1 MARDPRDTDEK
12 PALQDV
18 LDALD
23 DPACR
28 AVIRHLDEPMTAK
41 ELTTACDSSLSTVY
55 RKLDL
60 LSEATLV
67 REQTE
72 IRRDGQHT
80 TQYALAFEE
89 INVSLDE
96 ARRIDVQIKRASAGP
111 GERLS
116 ELWSEVG
123 KET

>member
-23 DPACR
+23 DPVCR

-41 ELTTACDSSLSTVY
+41 ELTTACDNSLSTVY

-96 ARRIDVQIKRASAGP
+96 ARRIDVQIKRAPAGP